1 MGEVCIAMP
10 PNGWHAVSTSHWYG
24 QGYAPHNQS
33 ARAQRM
39 IETLKAHLLQSRQLS
54 LF

>member
-1 MGEVCIAMP
+1 VRDWKG
-10 PNGWHAVSTSHWYG
+10 YG
-24 QGYAPHNQS
+24 PQNQS
-33 ARAQRM
+33 AHAQRM